1 MRVALFFD
9 GKNFYENLERSYSG
23 RHHLDYRTLANWLV
37 DRVGGG
43 RLTGAHYYTGIP
55 DHLDPDSPEY
65 LQLRGLIRFLDGL
78 EYVEGFFV
86 YRFPR
91 VRRMHKC
98 GSCGVSSSY
107 TEEKEVDTTMVA
119 DMIRLAADDAF
130 DALILASGDAD
141 HAPAVEAVRAM
152 GKVVYLAS
160 WGDEAMSPRLRRAAF
175 GHIDLLNECPK
186 EILGS
191 RMKATID
198 GDEEALAAVGES
210 KEIEATPEDLEK
222 VLGEVARAQS
232 YFEEHGGYLGR
243 GYFIHRWRGL
253 DIPHELDVREVLL
266 DHLVEANMVE
276 EIQILGETALRTTED
291 SDATRPLPETKVILQ
306 PPQRGASSGFGSST
320 DTIPYIPSLPPESLR
335 ESGTRKAVAPK
346 KQPKWME
353 KLIKEQIAP
362 DEEVNAAW
370 ESLQRAEVHFEH
382 RGFVGRGYFL
392 TKWRDPTLP
401 QDVAHRE
408 RLLTRLI
415 EVGVVEQYAVDGT
428 TALRTAQARKKPESD
443 DTKAAS

>member
-9 GKNFYENLERSYSG
+9 GKNFYENLEQSYTG
-23 RHHLDYRTLANWLV
+23 RHHLNYRTLANWLV
-37 DRVGGG
+37 ERVGGG
-43 RLTGAHYYTGIP
+43 RMTGAHYYTGIP

-65 LQLRGLIRFLDGL
+65 IQLRGLIRFLDGL

-91 VRRMHKC
+91 VRRMHRC
-98 GSCGVSSSY
+98 GSCGVSSTY

-186 EILGS
+186 EILGV

-198 GDEEALAAVGES
+198 GDEDALAAVGDS
-210 KEIEATPEDLEK
+210 LEIPMTPEDLEK
-222 VLGEVARAQS
+222 VLEEIIRAQS

-243 GYFIHRWRGL
+243 GYFIHRWRGI
-253 DIPHELDVREVLL
+253 DIPQDIEIREVML
-266 DHLVEANMVE
+266 DHLVETNLVE
-276 EIQILGETALRTTED
+276 EIQILGETALRTNGDAE
-291 SDATRPLPETKVILQ
+291 ATRPLPETKVILQ
-306 PPQRGASSGFGSST
+306 PPQRGAASSFGNMS
-320 DTIPYIPSLPPESLR
+320 DTIPYIPVLSPDIMDTGSR
-335 ESGTRKAVAPK
+335 TAVATK
-346 KQPKWME
+346 KQPEWME
-353 KLIKEQIAP
+353 KLVKEKILP
-362 DEEVNAAW
+362 DEEMSAAW
-370 ESLQRAEVHFEH
+370 DSIQRAEIHFEH

-401 QDVAHRE
+401 QEVAHRE
-408 RLLTRLI
+408 RLLTGLI
-415 EVGVVEQYAVDGT
+415 EIGVVEQYSVDGT
-428 TALRTAQARKKPESD
+428 TALRTAKVPID
-443 DTKAAS
+443 DDEQKVAS